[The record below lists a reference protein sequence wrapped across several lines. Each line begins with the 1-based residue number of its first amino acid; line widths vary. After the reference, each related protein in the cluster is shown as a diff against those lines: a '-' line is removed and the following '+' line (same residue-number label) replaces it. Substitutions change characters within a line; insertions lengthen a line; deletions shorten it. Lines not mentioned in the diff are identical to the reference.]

1 MTETRIRLAG
11 MLGSPS
17 NPAGNLLEVRFR
29 TAENG
34 VLCIEIPEAIL
45 GGLMVALRVAAGH
58 IAKTD
63 DVHPMAVEL
72 KRLFVL
78 QDGRLGLELLLENVI
93 RLPMV
98 FPKEM
103 VPALRT
109 ALDELEVLSRQFEAS
124 SPPRWQ

>member
-29 TAENG
+29 TAEND

-45 GGLMVALRVAAGH
+45 GGLMIALRVAAGH

-93 RLPMV
+93 RLPLV
-98 FPKEM
+98 FL

-109 ALDELEVLSRQFEAS
+109 ALDELEVLSSQFEAS

>member
-1 MTETRIRLAG
+1 MAETRIRLAG
-11 MLGSPS
+11 MLGCQS
-17 NPAGNLLEVRFR
+17 NSTDNLLEFRFR
-29 TAENG
+29 TAEND

-78 QDGRLGLELLLENVI
+78 QDGRLGLELLLESVI

-109 ALDELEVLSRQFEAS
+109 ALDELEVLSRQFETAS
-124 SPPRWQ
+124 LPRWQ

>member
-11 MLGSPS
+11 MLGCQS
-17 NPAGNLLEVRFR
+17 NSTDNLLEFRFR
-29 TAENG
+29 TAEND
-34 VLCIEIPEAIL
+34 VFCIEIPEAIL
-45 GGLMVALRVAAGH
+45 GGLMIALRVAAGH

-109 ALDELEVLSRQFEAS
+109 ALDELEVLSSQFEAS